1 MNKFIFCFLA
11 LVLGLSAI
19 SAWAGNG
26 NKLSDYERRGL
37 YFCSTEGTLDAVAKE
52 DDFYT
57 IIFLEVGPVTFKKS
71 ELSPELK
78 NKIEGL
84 ILGEKAKIACV
95 HPAFRDDW
103 QEVYGRDKHV
113 WPKLIDLSQSE

>member
-19 SAWAGNG
+19 PAWAGNG